1 MAFPADVRDYSL
13 DGLPHVPKADICFG
27 HVWFGDGNSF
37 DEEHSEIAKSQ
48 ARFLLEFSDKHIV
61 LAHLYENGRRD
72 ADMWRE
78 EHAAELSSAITAI
91 SKSTR
96 ITVPKLGDIVPIE

>member
-1 MAFPADVRDYSL
+1 MAFPADVRDYSIE
-13 DGLPHVPKADICFG
+13 GLPAIPKADICFG
-27 HVWFGDGNSF
+27 HVWLGDGNSF
-37 DEEHSEIAKSQ
+37 DPNHTEYAEAQ

-78 EHAAELSSAITAI
+78 EHADEVAEAIKALEPKTRVSTPAI
-91 SKSTR
+91 GD
-96 ITVPKLGDIVPIE
+96 VLKL